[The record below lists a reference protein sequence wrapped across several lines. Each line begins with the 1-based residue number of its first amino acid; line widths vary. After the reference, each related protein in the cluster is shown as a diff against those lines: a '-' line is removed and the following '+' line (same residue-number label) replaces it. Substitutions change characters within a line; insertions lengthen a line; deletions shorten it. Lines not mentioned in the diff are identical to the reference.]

1 MTTDV
6 VFLQPG
12 FPSEMPLFVAG
23 LAAVG
28 ARVTGVGDQHV
39 DQLPASVRHMLSR
52 YIQVDSWSD
61 QDGAFHRVVW
71 ELRGHH
77 VDLVETLWEP
87 TVLLAAR
94 LREAIGAPGT
104 SVQQAVAFRDKATMK
119 EVVAGAGLRVP
130 HAARCAT
137 RAQCHEAAER
147 IGYPLIVKP
156 IDGAGSLDTYRVIDG
171 RDLDTAVDRLGHI
184 HQVSVEEFIDG
195 EEFTYDTICAGGEV
209 LFDNICEYRPR
220 PLVGKQVEWISQQCI
235 AHRTL
240 DAPGL
245 VDGRQLGRD
254 VIAAFGL
261 QAGYTHMEWYRTW
274 TGEVVFGEIGGRSP
288 GGGLVHLANYVTD
301 GDVFTGWAEAV
312 CHGRIGQ
319 TWDRRYNVGQVIK
332 RAQGSGNI
340 THIDGLGRLHDQFG
354 QYIVNVDLL
363 AVGQPR
369 RDWQQVVLSDGVMVV
384 RHPDLD
390 AVYAMCDQIGTDL
403 QLYAG

>member
-1 MTTDV
+1 M

-12 FPSEMPLFVAG
+12 FPGDMPLFVRG

-28 ARVTGVGDQHV
+28 ARVVGVGDTSV
-39 DQLPASVRHMLSR
+39 DQLPDVAREVLTH
-52 YIQVDSWSD
+52 YIRVDWANHD
-61 QDGAFHRVVW
+61 AALQTIMTG
-71 ELRGHH
+71 LRGRH

-94 LREAIGAPGT
+94 LREAIGVPGT
-104 SVQQAVAFRDKATMK
+104 SVAQAVAFRDKERMK
-119 EVVAGAGLRVP
+119 ELVATAGLRVP
-130 HAARCAT
+130 HSARCTT

-156 IDGAGSLDTYRVIDG
+156 IDGAGSLDTYRVIDS

-184 HQVSVEEFIDG
+184 AEVSVEEFVDG
-195 EEFTYDTICAGGEV
+195 EEFTYDTICAAGEV
-209 LFDNICEYRPR
+209 CWETICEYRPR

-235 AHRTL
+235 AHRDV

-245 VDGRQLGRD
+245 VGGRRLGQA

-261 QAGYTHMEWYRTW
+261 HSGFTHMEWYRTW
-274 TGEVVFGEIGGRSP
+274 DGEVVFGEIGGRSP
-288 GGGLVHLANYVTD
+288 GGGLVHLANWVAD
-301 GDVFTGWAEAV
+301 ADLFTGWAEAV
-312 CHGRIGQ
+312 CHGRLSAN
-319 TWDRRYNVGQVIK
+319 WERMYNVGQVIK

-340 THIDGLGRLHDQFG
+340 SHIDGLGRLYEQFG
-354 QYIVNVDLL
+354 AHIVNVDLL

-369 RDWQQVVLSDGVMVV
+369 RDWHQVVVSDGVVVV

-390 AVYAMCDQIGTDL
+390 AVYSMCDQIGTDL